1 MKKIIALILILAMSL
16 CFAACG
22 SKEDELPAEDNTVIV
37 LPETDPDA
45 GQPAESDTPA
55 EMLPDMGV
63 DADAEASGAAG
74 ETMGQ
79 ILHADFVAQLDK
91 DPAASAQQIAD
102 TLLQNSVIE
111 FAGASMA
118 VEPDLLMGFGN
129 AEITGFKE
137 GVMFAPAIGSIAFV
151 GYIFIL
157 EDGTDPAAFTE
168 TLSSNADPR
177 WNICVEAEETVID
190 CVGNTVFFLM
200 CPGQ

>member
-1 MKKIIALILILAMSL
+1 MKKIIALILVLSMSF

-22 SKEDELPAEDNTVIV
+22 NKVQELPAV
-37 LPETDPDA
+37 DPDA
-45 GQPAESDTPA
+45 GQPAEPDTPA
-55 EMLPDMGV
+55 EMLPEIGV
-63 DADAEASGAAG
+63 EADTNASDAEGD
-74 ETMGQ
+74 TMGQ
-79 ILHADFVAQLDK
+79 ALLADFRAQLEAE
-91 DPAASAQQIAD
+91 PAAGAQQIAD

-118 VEPDLLMGFGN
+118 VEPGLLMGFGN
-129 AEITGFKE
+129 AEIAGFKE

-157 EDGTDPAAFTE
+157 DEGTDPAAFAE

-177 WNICVEAEETVID
+177 WNICVEADETIVD
-190 CVGNTVFFLM
+190 CVGSTVFFLM